1 MDYRAV
7 MASLERGVVA
17 PVYLF
22 TGEEILLRERLLKKF
37 KEKLLPIEMADFNL
51 DIVDGKETSG
61 DSIANSAS
69 TLPFMS
75 DKRLVIVNNAEMF
88 RTKKK
93 AGKEKDDTDSNGDEE
108 LLSYLENPSTSTCLV
123 FVCPEGVDKR
133 KKLYKSVEKTG
144 QVVNLDPPK
153 GSELLSWI
161 ESQVSSQ
168 GKQIDPGAI
177 EFLASAVGGNLAQL
191 EQEVAK
197 LVTYI
202 GDKTK
207 IELEDA
213 QVLVAKSA
221 ESTIFQLV
229 DAVGE
234 KKYANALAVLK
245 EMIFLGE
252 PPVRI
257 VIMIARQFRLILQA
271 KVLQKKGCNARE
283 IAGQLQV
290 APFVAQKCL
299 GQGRNFSEEELK
311 QALGHLLQL
320 DLNIKTGQI
329 EPVLGLEMA
338 LVQICA

>member
-17 PVYLF
+17 PVYLL

-37 KEKLLPIEMADFNL
+37 QEKLLPKEMADFNL
-51 DIVDGKETSG
+51 DIVDGKEISSE
-61 DSIANSAS
+61 SIANFAS

-75 DKRLVIVNNAEMF
+75 DKRIVIVNNAEVF
-88 RTKKK
+88 KTKKK
-93 AGKEKDDTDSNGDEE
+93 AGKEKEDADTGGDEG
-108 LLSYLENPSTSTCLV
+108 LVAYLENPSTSTCLI
-123 FVCPEGVDKR
+123 FVCTEGVDKR
-133 KKLYKSVEKTG
+133 KKIYKAVEKNG
-144 QVVNLDPPK
+144 QVVNIDPPK
-153 GSELLSWI
+153 GAELLTWI
-161 ESQVSSQ
+161 ERQVNAQ
-168 GKQIDPGAI
+168 GKQIDRGAV

-191 EQEVAK
+191 EQEVDK
-197 LVTYI
+197 LITYI
-202 GDKTK
+202 SARMR

-213 QVLVAKSA
+213 QLLVTKSV

-234 KKYANALAVLK
+234 RKYANALGVLK

-271 KVLQKKGCNARE
+271 KVLQEKGCNPKE
-283 IAGQLQV
+283 IAAQLQV

-299 GQGRNFSEEELK
+299 GQGRNFTEAELK
-311 QALGHLLQL
+311 QALGYLLQL